1 MKAVAYINQESPCVI
16 EQMPAHRDWMD
27 ATFDKHA
34 YQCFPL
40 TMANRLGWSIS
51 FKEDIRFTLK
61 SESAN
66 NYVDI
71 ITENIN
77 VSNRRA
83 NKTVS
88 IDTGI
93 IFSPEKNI
101 SILTMPPPNVFID
114 GVQCIS
120 TIISTSVLS
129 NQLPI
134 SLMVTK
140 EDEEIFIPKGTPLAS
155 LLPISLSEINN
166 TELIVK
172 NKNPDFMNSQE
183 WHIFNKEKAAVSE
196 EMNSRGEWTHFYRN
210 AIDHNGNKTGEHEVK
225 KITMRVEYE

>member
-1 MKAVAYINQESPCVI
+1 MKIVAYRSKESPCI
-16 EQMPAHRDWMD
+16 IDQMPPHRDWMD
-27 ATFDKHA
+27 ETFDKHA

-51 FKEDIRFTLK
+51 FQEDIRFTLK
-61 SESAN
+61 SKSEN

-71 ITENIN
+71 ITENMY

-83 NKTVS
+83 NRTVS

-93 IFSPEKNI
+93 TFSPEKNI

-120 TIISTSVLS
+120 TIISTSVLY

-140 EDEEIFIPKGTPLAS
+140 QDEEIFIPKGTPLAS
-155 LLPISLSEINN
+155 ILPVSLSEINN
-166 TELIVK
+166 IELVVK
-172 NKNPDFMNSQE
+172 NKNPDFMNSEE
-183 WHIFNKEKAAVSE
+183 WNTFNREKASVSE
-196 EMNSRGEWTHFYRN
+196 EMNSKGEWTHFYRN
-210 AIDHNGNKTGEHEVK
+210 AIDHKGNKAGEHEVK
-225 KITMRVEYE
+225 KITMRVDHE